1 MNFSSNTD
9 SFNKYGFIRRNTY
22 FKVKHPPLC
31 KSIFTVKSMV
41 CAKCKQ
47 LCFLFFSLYLWNN
60 SFLGVKIDPAKI
72 NLQHSL
78 SEEVSNL
85 SLQVFYIK
93 GQGCLFSR
101 KINFPFPF
109 PFLKIND
116 FRGNNK
122 NKNKHFYVHFL
133 QYLDGGSF

>member
-1 MNFSSNTD
+1 MSSFPDCKHFCLILTWSINSGIAIFLHCGSLEIT
-9 SFNKYGFIRRNTY
+9 ITVPMRNWRIN
-22 FKVKHPPLC
+22 PPPPTG
-31 KSIFTVKSMV
+31 S
-41 CAKCKQ
+41 Q
-47 LCFLFFSLYLWNN
+47 E
-60 SFLGVKIDPAKI
+60 IDPANI
-72 NLQHSL
+72 NQQHSL

-85 SLQVFYIK
+85 SLQVIYIK

>member
-47 LCFLFFSLYLWNN
+47 LCFVFF
-60 SFLGVKIDPAKI
+60 FAEFGKQFI
-72 NLQHSL
+72 
-78 SEEVSNL
+78 
-85 SLQVFYIK
+85 
-93 GQGCLFSR
+93 
-101 KINFPFPF
+101 
-109 PFLKIND
+109 
-116 FRGNNK
+116 FRGK
-122 NKNKHFYVHFL
+122 VLGDEIIKKHENIW
-133 QYLDGGSF
+133 